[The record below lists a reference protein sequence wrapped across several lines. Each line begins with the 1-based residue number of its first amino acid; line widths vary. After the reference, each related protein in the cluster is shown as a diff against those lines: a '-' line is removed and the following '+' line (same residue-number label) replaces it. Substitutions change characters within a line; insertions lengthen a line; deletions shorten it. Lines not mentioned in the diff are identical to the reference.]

1 MPSLNASRAQTAAN
15 PNSVSNGGTPAT
27 VSPISPA
34 NLVQIPAAAPLDL
47 PVAMPQRGV
56 FPPNNVMVSDRSAS
70 TRVFRN
76 QNMRSSVFQN
86 VATPQAT
93 TVTAPVT
100 ASAIATALAILVNN
114 QAAPDQDV
122 LNFLSTT
129 TIQAVVG
136 ANGQI
141 SFNSLVESQGDG
153 LIHGD
158 LIWDIDDAYS
168 LWREDFRFLSSVAFN
183 STAVFTAQFPWFIAV
198 PSGAT
203 CQSYNPGPPFIGA
216 LCQRTANAATN
227 SCFVVPGNTVPNST
241 SASISDALFDHPS
254 WKMVWNF
261 GIMRPSI
268 SSTSVTTPFA
278 FTKTSLYVGLA
289 NTPSSPQYSATTVP
303 RPITFTGLRFD
314 TDLGP
319 ALALTGATAGVGVT
333 VYAGTI
339 TNGAG
344 NAFVGST
351 FIVTGFSGADLANNG
366 TFTCTASTATALT
379 LNNAA
384 GVTGSTGTSLTATG
398 PQLNDTQFVFE
409 SVCNSIGIS
418 GNTRI
423 NIQGNTAL
431 TGITPTEGHF
441 YRLEIECTSVG
452 AVVMTLTDSVR
463 TAGTGVVTAVAQ
475 FSAPLAV
482 PKFSASNIAYQA
494 GDGAAFIENAGT
506 SATPFS
512 GGSLITVAG
521 TGATGIDGPQCV
533 LSASQSGL
541 TLNFYSAQT
550 YSFTDASG
558 ATVTG
563 YPAAYPYFVFGNDTN
578 ASPSAANSKGV
589 ALDFAAF
596 VWNPGVGGNTS
607 PASNPLLA
615 RYF

>member
-1 MPSLNASRAQTAAN
+1 MASLPPRPIANAKLSIKSLEGRGAVATLNRWADAIVGSVNSVNNTVGGLGRNVQELQTA
-15 PNSVSNGGTPAT
+15 PIPET
-27 VSPISPA
+27 VS
-34 NLVQIPAAAPLDL
+34 
-47 PVAMPQRGV
+47 
-56 FPPNNVMVSDRSAS
+56 
-70 TRVFRN
+70 
-76 QNMRSSVFQN
+76 
-86 VATPQAT
+86 
-93 TVTAPVT
+93 
-100 ASAIATALAILVNN
+100 
-114 QAAPDQDV
+114 
-122 LNFLSTT
+122 
-129 TIQAVVG
+129 
-136 ANGQI
+136 
-141 SFNSLVESQGDG
+141 DG
-153 LIHGD
+153 ITHGD
-158 LIWDIDDAYS
+158 PIWWVDDGFS
-168 LWREDFRFLSSVAFN
+168 TWREDFRFVSSVSFT
-183 STAVFTAQFPWFIAV
+183 STAVFTAQFPWLITL

-216 LCQRTANAATN
+216 ILMGNINTATN
-227 SCFVVPGNTVPNST
+227 SIFLVSGNTIPNST
-241 SASISDALFDHPS
+241 SGSISDALFDHPS

-278 FTKTSLYVGLA
+278 FTKTSMYVGLA
-289 NTPSSPQYSATTVP
+289 NTPSSPQYTATTVP

-319 ALALTGATAGVGVT
+319 ALTLTGATAGVGVT

-344 NAFVGST
+344 NAFVGRT
-351 FIVTGFSGADLANNG
+351 FVVTGFSGADVANNG

-409 SVCNSIGIS
+409 SVCNSIGIA
-418 GNTRI
+418 GNSRI

-452 AVVMTLTDSVR
+452 AVALTLTDSVR

-475 FSAPLAV
+475 FSAPLVV
-482 PKFSASNIAYQA
+482 PKFSATNIAYQA

-512 GGSLITVAG
+512 GGSLITIAG
-521 TGATGIDGPQCV
+521 TGAMGIDGPQCV

-550 YSFTDASG
+550 YSFTDVSA

-589 ALDFAAF
+589 ALDFVAF
-596 VWNPGVGGNTS
+596 AWNPGIGGTATPS
-607 PASNPLLA
+607 DSLS

>member
-1 MPSLNASRAQTAAN
+1 M
-15 PNSVSNGGTPAT
+15 
-27 VSPISPA
+27 
-34 NLVQIPAAAPLDL
+34 
-47 PVAMPQRGV
+47 
-56 FPPNNVMVSDRSAS
+56 
-70 TRVFRN
+70 
-76 QNMRSSVFQN
+76 
-86 VATPQAT
+86 
-93 TVTAPVT
+93 
-100 ASAIATALAILVNN
+100 
-114 QAAPDQDV
+114 
-122 LNFLSTT
+122 
-129 TIQAVVG
+129 
-136 ANGQI
+136 
-141 SFNSLVESQGDG
+141 
-153 LIHGD
+153 
-158 LIWDIDDAYS
+158 
-168 LWREDFRFLSSVAFN
+168 
-183 STAVFTAQFPWFIAV
+183 
-198 PSGAT
+198 
-203 CQSYNPGPPFIGA
+203 
-216 LCQRTANAATN
+216 
-227 SCFVVPGNTVPNST
+227 
-241 SASISDALFDHPS
+241 
-254 WKMVWNF
+254 
-261 GIMRPSI
+261 
-268 SSTSVTTPFA
+268 
-278 FTKTSLYVGLA
+278 
-289 NTPSSPQYSATTVP
+289 
-303 RPITFTGLRFD
+303 
-314 TDLGP
+314 
-319 ALALTGATAGVGVT
+319 GVT

-344 NAFVGST
+344 NAFVGDT

-384 GVTGSTGTSLTATG
+384 GVTGSTGTSPTATG

-482 PKFSASNIAYQA
+482 SNFSASNIAYQA
-494 GDGAAFIENAGT
+494 GDGMAFIENAGT

-533 LSASQSGL
+533 LSAGQSGL
-541 TLNFYSAQT
+541 ELNFYSAQT

-589 ALDFAAF
+589 ALDFVAF